1 MKLHNIEKSIALFDR
16 AKSLMPG
23 GVNSPVRA
31 FKNINGNPIFFE
43 KAKGAYL
50 FDADGNEY
58 IDYIG
63 SWGPM
68 IMGHSHPEVVNAIK
82 NQADLG
88 TSYGA
93 PTGLESDLAS
103 LIIQCIPSIEKI
115 RMVNSGTEATMSTIR
130 LARGY
135 TNKNKIIKFDGCYHG
150 HVDSLLIKAGS
161 GVSTFGLPDSPGIP
175 KDLAKHTITCPYND
189 VEAFEKIFHEI
200 KDDLAAVIV
209 EPVAGN
215 MGFVPGT
222 KKFLETLREKT
233 SSSNSLLIFD
243 EVMSGFRV
251 SLGGAQEIYNIK
263 PDLTALGKVIGGG
276 LPVGAFGGKKDIMD
290 YLAPIGPVYQAGTLS
305 GNPLAMAAGSTLL
318 NLIIKENK
326 TEKHSM
332 SVFNSSFKN
341 IFKTLKSVYQ
351 YKNAF
356 LFLIAFFL
364 FIDGAHTVIYLA
376 TTFALNLGLETS
388 SIIQAL
394 ILVQFVAFPA
404 TLLWGYVANKYG
416 DKLVLYITITSYICI
431 IIYSTTLS
439 SALEFYLLAA
449 WVGFVQGGIQGSSRG
464 MFGKLIPKEKA
475 GEFFGLY
482 NVMGRAGAILG
493 PLMVGTFL
501 TLYGNVRIALL
512 PIAVLFIIGGL
523 LLTRVKNEIV

>member
-1 MKLHNIEKSIALFDR
+1 MHNIEKSIALFDR

-93 PTGLESDLAS
+93 PTGLESDVAS

-209 EPVAGN
+209 EPIAGN

-318 NLIIKENK
+318 NLIIKENPFELLEANAK
-326 TEKHSM
+326 ELLGGM
-332 SVFNSSFKN
+332 KN
-341 IFKTLKSVYQ
+341 IMDTAGIPF
-351 YKNAF
+351 
-356 LFLIAFFL
+356 
-364 FIDGAHTVIYLA
+364 
-376 TTFALNLGLETS
+376 
-388 SIIQAL
+388 
-394 ILVQFVAFPA
+394 
-404 TLLWGYVANKYG
+404 
-416 DKLVLYITITSYICI
+416 
-431 IIYSTTLS
+431 STNQI
-439 SALEFYLLAA
+439 
-449 WVGFVQGGIQGSSRG
+449 GG
-464 MFGKLIPKEKA
+464 MFGFFFSEKLPNNINDVSASDDNIFALFLNACIRNGIYFAPSKFEA
-475 GEFFGLY
+475 GF
-482 NVMGRAGAILG
+482 IS
-493 PLMVGTFL
+493 TKH
-501 TLYGNVRIALL
+501 GN
-512 PIAVLFIIGGL
+512 
-523 LLTRVKNEIV
+523 NEIHKTLEIIENIIKVGVTKK

>member
-1 MKLHNIEKSIALFDR
+1 LHNIDKSIALFDR

-68 IMGHSHPEVVNAIK
+68 IMGHSHPKVVEAIK

-93 PTGLESDLAS
+93 PTGLESDVAS

-175 KDLAKHTITCPYND
+175 KDLAKHTFTCPYND
-189 VEAFEKIFHEI
+189 VEAFIKIFDEI

-209 EPVAGN
+209 EPIAGN

-222 KKFLETLREKT
+222 KEFLKTIREKT
-233 SSSNSLLIFD
+233 NSVNSLLIFD

-318 NLIIKENK
+318 NLIIKENPFELLEANAK
-326 TEKHSM
+326 ELLSGM
-332 SVFNSSFKN
+332 KN
-341 IFKTLKSVYQ
+341 IMDTAGIPF
-351 YKNAF
+351 
-356 LFLIAFFL
+356 
-364 FIDGAHTVIYLA
+364 
-376 TTFALNLGLETS
+376 
-388 SIIQAL
+388 
-394 ILVQFVAFPA
+394 
-404 TLLWGYVANKYG
+404 
-416 DKLVLYITITSYICI
+416 
-431 IIYSTTLS
+431 STNQI
-439 SALEFYLLAA
+439 
-449 WVGFVQGGIQGSSRG
+449 GG
-464 MFGKLIPKEKA
+464 MFGFFFSEKLPKNIVDVSASDDDIFALFLNACIRNGIYFAPSKFEA
-475 GEFFGLY
+475 GF
-482 NVMGRAGAILG
+482 IS
-493 PLMVGTFL
+493 TKH
-501 TLYGNVRIALL
+501 GN
-512 PIAVLFIIGGL
+512 
-523 LLTRVKNEIV
+523 NEIHKTLEIIENIIKTGVTKK

>member
-1 MKLHNIEKSIALFDR
+1 
-16 AKSLMPG
+16 MPG

-68 IMGHSHPEVVNAIK
+68 IMGHSHPEIVDAIK
-82 NQADLG
+82 KQADLG

-93 PTGLESDLAS
+93 PTGLESDVAS
-103 LIIQCIPSIEKI
+103 LIIKCIPSIEKI

-135 TNKNKIIKFDGCYHG
+135 TNRNKIIKFDGCYHG

-175 KDLAKHTITCPYND
+175 KDLAKHTVTCPYND
-189 VEAFEKIFHEI
+189 VEAFLEIFDKIQ
-200 KDDLAAVIV
+200 DDLAAVIV
-209 EPVAGN
+209 EPIAGN

-222 KKFLETLREKT
+222 KEFLEIIREKT
-233 SSSNSLLIFD
+233 SSVNSLLIFD

-276 LPVGAFGGKKDIMD
+276 LPVGAFGGKKEIMNC
-290 YLAPIGPVYQAGTLS
+290 LAPIGPVYQAGTLS

-318 NLIIKENK
+318 NLVIRENPFK
-326 TEKHSM
+326 MLEANAKKLLDGM
-332 SVFNSSFKN
+332 KDIMNSADIPF
-341 IFKTLKSVYQ
+341 
-351 YKNAF
+351 
-356 LFLIAFFL
+356 
-364 FIDGAHTVIYLA
+364 
-376 TTFALNLGLETS
+376 
-388 SIIQAL
+388 
-394 ILVQFVAFPA
+394 
-404 TLLWGYVANKYG
+404 
-416 DKLVLYITITSYICI
+416 
-431 IIYSTTLS
+431 STNQI
-439 SALEFYLLAA
+439 
-449 WVGFVQGGIQGSSRG
+449 GG
-464 MFGKLIPKEKA
+464 MFGFFFSDRLPSNIEDVSESDDVIFASFLNSCIKNGIYFAPSKFEA
-475 GEFFGLY
+475 GFISTKHGVDEI
-482 NVMGRAGAILG
+482 NK
-493 PLMVGTFL
+493 
-501 TLYGNVRIALL
+501 TL
-512 PIAVLFIIGGL
+512 
-523 LLTRVKNEIV
+523 EIVEKIIKTGVTKK

>member
-1 MKLHNIEKSIALFDR
+1 MNNIEKSLALFDH

-68 IMGHSHPEVVNAIK
+68 IMGHSHPEIVDAIK
-82 NQADLG
+82 KQADLG

-93 PTGLESDLAS
+93 PTGLESDVAS
-103 LIIQCIPSIEKI
+103 LIIKCIPSIEKI

-135 TNKNKIIKFDGCYHG
+135 TNRNKIIKFDGCYHG

-175 KDLAKHTITCPYND
+175 KDLAKHTVTCPYND
-189 VEAFEKIFHEI
+189 VEAFLEIFDKIQ
-200 KDDLAAVIV
+200 DDLAAVIV
-209 EPVAGN
+209 EPIAGN

-222 KKFLETLREKT
+222 KEFLEIIREKT
-233 SSSNSLLIFD
+233 SSVNSLLIFD

-276 LPVGAFGGKKDIMD
+276 LPVGAFGGKKEIMNC
-290 YLAPIGPVYQAGTLS
+290 LAPIGPVYQAGTLS

-318 NLIIKENK
+318 NLVIRENPFK
-326 TEKHSM
+326 LLEANAKKLLDGM
-332 SVFNSSFKN
+332 KDIMNSADIPF
-341 IFKTLKSVYQ
+341 
-351 YKNAF
+351 
-356 LFLIAFFL
+356 
-364 FIDGAHTVIYLA
+364 
-376 TTFALNLGLETS
+376 
-388 SIIQAL
+388 
-394 ILVQFVAFPA
+394 
-404 TLLWGYVANKYG
+404 
-416 DKLVLYITITSYICI
+416 
-431 IIYSTTLS
+431 STNQI
-439 SALEFYLLAA
+439 
-449 WVGFVQGGIQGSSRG
+449 GG
-464 MFGKLIPKEKA
+464 MFGFFFSDRLPSNIEDVSASDDVIFASFLNSCIKNGIYFAPSKFEA
-475 GEFFGLY
+475 GFISTKHGEDEIY
-482 NVMGRAGAILG
+482 K
-493 PLMVGTFL
+493 
-501 TLYGNVRIALL
+501 TL
-512 PIAVLFIIGGL
+512 
-523 LLTRVKNEIV
+523 EIVEKIIQTGVTKK

>member
-1 MKLHNIEKSIALFDR
+1 
-16 AKSLMPG
+16 MPG

-103 LIIQCIPSIEKI
+103 LIIQYIPSIEKI

-318 NLIIKENK
+318 NLIIKENPFELLEANAK
-326 TEKHSM
+326 ELLGGM
-332 SVFNSSFKN
+332 KN
-341 IFKTLKSVYQ
+341 IMDTAGIPF
-351 YKNAF
+351 
-356 LFLIAFFL
+356 
-364 FIDGAHTVIYLA
+364 
-376 TTFALNLGLETS
+376 
-388 SIIQAL
+388 
-394 ILVQFVAFPA
+394 
-404 TLLWGYVANKYG
+404 
-416 DKLVLYITITSYICI
+416 
-431 IIYSTTLS
+431 STNQI
-439 SALEFYLLAA
+439 
-449 WVGFVQGGIQGSSRG
+449 GG
-464 MFGKLIPKEKA
+464 MFGFFFSEKLPNNITDVSASDDNIFALFLNACIRNGIYFAPSKFEA
-475 GEFFGLY
+475 GF
-482 NVMGRAGAILG
+482 IS
-493 PLMVGTFL
+493 TKH
-501 TLYGNVRIALL
+501 GN
-512 PIAVLFIIGGL
+512 
-523 LLTRVKNEIV
+523 NEIHKTLEIIENIIKVGVTKK